1 MKKILALF
9 GILLIGLTAN
19 AVNVSADFSD
29 TYINEDNIT
38 MENIWRKI
46 GKREEK
52 INLVGSKILNAN
64 KIPDRVNFV
73 LARGN
78 YTLNAATY
86 YSTKAYVLRL
96 TTSIY
101 EELRREKSKVVVSC
115 LCPGPVRTS
124 FQSKAGIKKSESA
137 KKYLMSAEDVAKEC
151 LKKFEKNKAIIIPG
165 FKNKVLV
172 VGNKLIPRA
181 LSRKIIQMTN
191 KG

>member
-64 KIPDRVNFV
+64 KIPPFIFRN
-73 LARGN
+73 
-78 YTLNAATY
+78 
-86 YSTKAYVLRL
+86 
-96 TTSIY
+96 
-101 EELRREKSKVVVSC
+101 
-115 LCPGPVRTS
+115 
-124 FQSKAGIKKSESA
+124 
-137 KKYLMSAEDVAKEC
+137 
-151 LKKFEKNKAIIIPG
+151 
-165 FKNKVLV
+165 
-172 VGNKLIPRA
+172 LIFPN
-181 LSRKIIQMTN
+181 L
-191 KG
+191 